1 MTVMMIG
8 GGENVMR
15 WKDGLV
21 LRLSKSF
28 VSIIQ
33 SSIFKKVK
41 LYRGHYSPVRGTS

>member
-21 LRLSKSF
+21 LPLLKSF

-41 LYRGHYSPVRGTS
+41 LYLLSALSFFH

>member
-21 LRLSKSF
+21 LPLLKSF

-33 SSIFKKVK
+33 SSIFKKVN
-41 LYRGHYSPVRGTS
+41 LYLLLALSAFVID